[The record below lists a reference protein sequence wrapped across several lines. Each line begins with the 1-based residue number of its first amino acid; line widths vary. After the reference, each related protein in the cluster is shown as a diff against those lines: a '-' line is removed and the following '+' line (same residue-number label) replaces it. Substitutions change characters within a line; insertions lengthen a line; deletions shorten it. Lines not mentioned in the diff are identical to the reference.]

1 MTSQKILLTGATG
14 FVGQQILRQLPQQAR
29 VFGRTKPA
37 RDCHFFAGELSANTD
52 YRAALSGVDVVIH
65 CAARAHVMNETAIN
79 AAELYQ
85 DINTHATLAL
95 AEQAAASSVKRFI
108 FISSIKVNG
117 ESTSG
122 RMPFTSS
129 DQPCTSDHYGQS
141 KLEAENRLKDL
152 AAKTGLEVVI
162 IRPTLVYGLGVKANF
177 ASLMRLI
184 SKGMPLP
191 FGCIAK
197 NKRSL
202 VSVDNLVDLIITCI
216 DHPKAANQVFLVSDD
231 HDVSTSE
238 MVRELAIALGK
249 PTWQLPVPIWCYKLF
264 GKLFGKSDIVD
275 RLTGS
280 LQVDIS
286 HTKETLGWKPPQTL
300 QEGFKQ
306 TAQAFLQAN
315 NK

>member
-65 CAARAHVMNETAIN
+65 CAARAHVMNETATN

-95 AEQAAASSVKRFI
+95 AKQAAASSVKRFI

>member
-1 MTSQKILLTGATG
+1 MKILLTGATG
-14 FVGQQILRQLPQQAR
+14 FVGQHIFKAIDKKFATVVL
-29 VFGRTKPA
+29 GRK
-37 RDCHFFAGELSANTD
+37 RSNDYLGEFIEYDLKNTPD
-52 YRAALSGVDVVIH
+52 EGLNLQGIDVVIH
-65 CAARAHVMNETAIN
+65 SAARAHIMHDASLDPQAEYLLVNTEATLTLARS
-79 AAELYQ
+79 AAE
-85 DINTHATLAL
+85 
-95 AEQAAASSVKRFI
+95 SGVKRFI

-177 ASLMRLI
+177 ASLMKLI

-191 FGCIAK
+191 FGCITK

-238 MVRELAIALGK
+238 MVSELAIALGK

-286 HTKETLGWKPPQTL
+286 HTKETLGWKPPQIL